1 MFVRFNAV
9 TEIGN
14 QNRSLFEIQGNPFT
28 HHIDPKEIDANDN
41 DDT

>member
-1 MFVRFNAV
+1 MFVWFNAV
-9 TEIGN
+9 TEFKN
-14 QNRSLFEIQGNPFT
+14 PFEIQGNPFT